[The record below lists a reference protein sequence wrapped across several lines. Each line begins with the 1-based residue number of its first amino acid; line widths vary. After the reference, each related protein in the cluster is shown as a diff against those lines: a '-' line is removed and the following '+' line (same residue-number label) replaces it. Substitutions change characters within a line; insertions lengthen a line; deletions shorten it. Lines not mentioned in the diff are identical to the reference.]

1 MKTKRIISLLMAAA
15 MTLSVGVSAYATS
28 TDVNI
33 TTSDKLSTGGTV
45 KVTGE
50 TNVGVVKVTV
60 PTAGKL
66 VINPYSLNYKV
77 DDTTTKTDQV
87 IYPTQYITSNS
98 TASLDVTATVAGLPS
113 NNAKLVAEPFDP
125 IATHTAGEKVPNNLF
140 LVMQT
145 KDVAAAATPT
155 EPTWTAIDKDTDITT
170 GDFADDGNGYFHAL
184 VVSARGTA
192 TKVGK
197 LAASTDTADD
207 AQQTYVAFR
216 LAGLA
221 EKNPST
227 PWTDKDKVTATIA
240 FTFAPTKTTT

>member
-66 VINPYSLNYKV
+66 VINPYSLNYNV
-77 DDTTTKTDQV
+77 GDTTIKTDQV

-113 NNAKLVAEPFDP
+113 NNAKLVAEPFNP
-125 IATHTAGEKVPNNLF
+125 VAQHTAGEKVPNNLF

-145 KDVAAAATPT
+145 QDVAAGGTPT
-155 EPTWTAIDKDTDITT
+155 EPTWDAIDKDTDITQ
-170 GDFADDGNGYFHAL
+170 GDFVDDGNGYFHAL

-197 LAASTDTADD
+197 LAASADTTDDTK
-207 AQQTYVAFR
+207 QTYVAFR
-216 LAGLA
+216 LAGVA

-227 PWTDKDKVTATIA
+227 PWTDKDKVNATIA

>member
-125 IATHTAGEKVPNNLF
+125 VLAHAAGEKVPNNLF

-145 KDVAAAATPT
+145 KDVAAGVTPT
-155 EPTWTAIDKDTDITT
+155 APTWTAIDKDTDITQ

-184 VVSARGTA
+184 VVSTRGTA